1 MEGRCRAAGWLGQT
15 PEHCQSALLKRP
27 HLTPEPTVDSTSAHE
42 ARGQKATMSVKD
54 RAQVRSVQPD
64 LAHRGAG

>member
-1 MEGRCRAAGWLGQT
+1 VEGRCRAAGWLGQT

-27 HLTPEPTVDSTSAHE
+27 PLTPEPRSGHE
-42 ARGQKATMSVKD
+42 VRGQKATMSVKD

-64 LAHRGAG
+64 MAHRGAG